1 VRSIGLDVHKDFAEV
16 AEAVPGGGVQ
26 RVGRVRTT
34 PESLRAFAE
43 RLGPNDQVALEATI
57 NTFAIAKLLAEH
69 AGRVVVS
76 NPVRTRAIADAK
88 IKTDKV
94 DASVLAQLLAADYLP
109 SVWQPDE
116 TTQMLRR
123 LVARRARLVRQ
134 RTRLKNQ
141 VHATL
146 HRNLISGCPAT
157 DLFGK
162 RGRSWL
168 KQIPL
173 PTDERDA
180 LESNLRVLDLL
191 GEELAQAD
199 AACARAATSR
209 SDVRRLMT
217 IPGLDFAAALALVA
231 AIGDVHRFG
240 SPQQLVSYLGL
251 DPRVRQSGNRPAQTG
266 LHITKVGRA
275 HARGM
280 LTEAAWSVAR
290 TPGPL
295 RAFFDRIRAR
305 RGPQIAVVALARKL
319 AVLVWHLI
327 TREQDYLWAR
337 PALMASKYRRLELR
351 AGAPHARGRR
361 GPAASYWANAET
373 RQQDRA
379 AGATAEAEY
388 RRFTAKWKPRLKP
401 LDEEAPG
408 QAKKSEVG
416 VASPGAARPRPA

>member
-16 AEAVPGGGVQ
+16 AEVMPGGGVQ

-43 RLGPNDQVALEATI
+43 RLGPDDQVVLEATI

-141 VHATL
+141 VHAAL

-173 PTDERDA
+173 PADERDA
-180 LESNLRVLDLL
+180 LESNLRVLDVL

-199 AACARAATSR
+199 AACARAAASR

-295 RAFFDRIRAR
+295 RAFFGRIRAR

-337 PALMASKYRRLELR
+337 PALMASKFRRLELR

-388 RRFTAKWKPRLKP
+388 QQFTAKWKPRLKP
-401 LDEEAPG
+401 LDEQAPVQPRG
-408 QAKKSEVG
+408 NEVV
-416 VASPGAARPRPA
+416 VASP

>member
-1 VRSIGLDVHKDFAEV
+1 MGRCIGLDVHRDFAQV
-16 AEAVPGGGVQ
+16 AILENGIMTDA
-26 RVGRVRTT
+26 GRVDCRSG
-34 PESLRAFAE
+34 PLRAWAGTLHADDE
-43 RLGPNDQVALEATI
+43 VALEATG
-57 NTFAIAKLLAEH
+57 NTEAIVALIAPH
-69 AGRVVVS
+69 VARVVVS
-76 NPVRTRAIADAK
+76 NPVRTRAIAEAK

-231 AIGDVHRFG
+231 ATGDVHRFG

-337 PALMASKYRRLELR
+337 PALMASKYRRPEPR

-361 GPAASYWANAET
+361 GPAASYWANAE
-373 RQQDRA
+373 
-379 AGATAEAEY
+379 
-388 RRFTAKWKPRLKP
+388 PRLRP
-401 LDEEAPG
+401 LDEQAPDPG
-408 QAKKSEVG
+408 KTNEVFVG
-416 VASPGAARPRPA
+416 SP